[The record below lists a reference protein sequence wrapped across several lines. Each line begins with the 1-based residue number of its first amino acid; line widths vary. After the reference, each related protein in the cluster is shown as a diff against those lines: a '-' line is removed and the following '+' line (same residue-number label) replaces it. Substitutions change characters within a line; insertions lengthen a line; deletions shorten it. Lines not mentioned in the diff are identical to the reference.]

1 MDKNNKKVR
10 SGGGPQHNTED
21 MALSLQDKV
30 SCGQK
35 KIKRDVILLANDLAF
50 FVEPFPKYRA
60 FKRGKKST
68 RYCDGVPIL
77 AVLT

>member
-1 MDKNNKKVR
+1 MDKNKKKEH

-30 SCGQK
+30 NCGQK
-35 KIKRDVILLANDLAF
+35 DRDFVLLANDVAFF
-50 FVEPFPKYRA
+50 FVEPFLKYRS

-68 RYCDGVPIL
+68 RYCDGVPVL